1 MRHGGGWAEQRTGGR
16 ISLASTIA
24 AQNVRLKSNI
34 IHLSRQHGRDLEGE
48 AVSAPLGLA
57 MRHGTWS
64 AALLL
69 ASATHAQPNC
79 TDAVKQMCL
88 DALTVA
94 RMKRL
99 NGYLHCQLK
108 SRLSQP

>member
-1 MRHGGGWAEQRTGGR
+1 MGRTAHWRANFAGVNHCSAECAPEVQHHSR
-16 ISLASTIA
+16 
-24 AQNVRLKSNI
+24 
-34 IHLSRQHGRDLEGE
+34 HLSRQHGRDLEGE

-79 TDAVKQMCL
+79 TDAVEQMCL